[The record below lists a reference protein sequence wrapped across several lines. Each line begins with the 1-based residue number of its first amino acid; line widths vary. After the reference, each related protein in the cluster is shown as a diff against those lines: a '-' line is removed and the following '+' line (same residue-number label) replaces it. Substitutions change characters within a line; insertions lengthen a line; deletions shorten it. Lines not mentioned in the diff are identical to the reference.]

1 MVSWVGGNRSPK
13 TDFVVEPK
21 EIKINSKGFRVQEY
35 NQDITR
41 LNLNNIAPGDIEASQ
56 SGQSGHSNRVKRQ
69 SNEKLEVGE
78 CAVIPEWE
86 AQQRD
91 ENREFRTQRKQR
103 NKKCFPFSICS

>member
-21 EIKINSKGFRVQEY
+21 EIKINSKGFRVQ
-35 NQDITR
+35 DM
-41 LNLNNIAPGDIEASQ
+41 NLNNIAPGDIEASQ

-69 SNEKLEVGE
+69 SNENVGE